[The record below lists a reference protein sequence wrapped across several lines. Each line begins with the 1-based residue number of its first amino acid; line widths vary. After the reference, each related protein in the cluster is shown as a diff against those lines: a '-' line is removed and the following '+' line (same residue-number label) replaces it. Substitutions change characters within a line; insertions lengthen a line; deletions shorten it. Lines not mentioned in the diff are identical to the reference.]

1 VPSSEIVT
9 TTGIQFDVLNPDP
22 TKIRLRDI
30 VTSLSRINRYL
41 GHGSHPWSVLAHSVC
56 VAQLVPPEYQLTAL
70 LHDATEAYLGDVPAP
85 LKELLEFTP
94 YRDAEHRLWTAIAA
108 KCGAHPVIPPV
119 VHDADLAMRWYEAR
133 SMKLDQG
140 DCLSAWLEYEAYTD
154 RFPSLLAMRRLVD
167 NPVLTKATWI
177 KLFNKH
183 SPTPYH
189 RVDLH
194 FPALYEN

>member
-1 VPSSEIVT
+1 MNHQIVT
-9 TTGIQFDVLNPDP
+9 TTGIMFDPLNPDP
-22 TKIRLRDI
+22 AKIRLRDI

-41 GHGSHPWSVLAHSVC
+41 GHGSHPMSVLAHSVC

-108 KCGAHPVIPPV
+108 KYGAHPVIPPV

-133 SMKLDQG
+133 SARLAAIESDWTAPYKP
-140 DCLSAWLEYEAYTD
+140 YTE
-154 RFPSLLAMRRLVD
+154 RFPE
-167 NPVLTKATWI
+167 PQQIGQLTACPEFAKDRWI
-177 KLFNKH
+177 DLFDQR